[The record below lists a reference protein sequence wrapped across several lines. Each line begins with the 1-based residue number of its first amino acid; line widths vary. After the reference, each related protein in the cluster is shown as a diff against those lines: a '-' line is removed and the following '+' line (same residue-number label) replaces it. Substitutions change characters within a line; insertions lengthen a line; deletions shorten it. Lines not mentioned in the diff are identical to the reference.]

1 MVNAHSGD
9 NKSFPSKLAGG
20 GGGRQFER
28 GAISLA
34 HALISKKG
42 TFWSAINEGA
52 A

>member
-1 MVNAHSGD
+1 MVNAYSGD
-9 NKSFPSKLAGG
+9 SKNFPSKLAGG

-34 HALISKKG
+34 RPLINEKG
-42 TFWSAINEGA
+42 TFWSAIKEGA